1 MRRHNFKNLNV
12 WKESIDII
20 DDIYEISSQFPDF
33 EKFGLQSQM
42 NRSAV
47 SIASNIAEGTSK
59 KSDKFF
65 IKYLENSLGSA
76 FELETQL
83 IISKRR
89 NYITEEVFKSI
100 DEKITLVQKKIVN
113 LIDSLDVKS

>member
-1 MRRHNFKNLNV
+1 MRRHNFKNLIV
-12 WKESIDII
+12 WKESIEIVDLV
-20 DDIYEISSQFPDF
+20 YEISAKFPDF
-33 EKFGLQSQM
+33 EKYGLQSQM

-65 IKYLENSLGSA
+65 IKYLEYSLGSA

-83 IISKRR
+83 IIGQRR
-89 NYITEEVFKSI
+89 KYITLETYQSI
-100 DEKITLVQKKIVN
+100 EEKITLVQKKIVN